1 MFSFDENI
9 LYHICHVISFSSL
22 TNGKKKKN
30 MSDIICQQNWYVT
43 LDHKTS
49 HKVQFFYWHL

>member
-1 MFSFDENI
+1 M
-9 LYHICHVISFSSL
+9 V
-22 TNGKKKKN
+22 KKKY

-49 HKVQFFYWHL
+49 HKVQFYY